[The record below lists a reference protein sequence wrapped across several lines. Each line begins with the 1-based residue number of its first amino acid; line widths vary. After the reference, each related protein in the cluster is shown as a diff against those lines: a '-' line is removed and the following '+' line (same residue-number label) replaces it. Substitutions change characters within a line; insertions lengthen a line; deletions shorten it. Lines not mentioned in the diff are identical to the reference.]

1 MAGIIKVNQYQ
12 DFNGNTILTSDGNG
26 NLTTQEILYPAFL
39 LKGSGTN
46 QSIPNASFTKVTAF
60 TEIFDTDNAVSS
72 GTFTVP
78 TGKGGKYFITASTNF
93 TANATG
99 QRIMSFYKN
108 GSQEARLSSAPGED
122 TGNNAGNTGSALIE
136 LSEGDYV
143 ELYVYQNKG
152 GALNLLCDDDR
163 LRFQGFK
170 IGS

>member
-1 MAGIIKVNQYQ
+1 
-12 DFNGNTILTSDGNG
+12 
-26 NLTTQEILYPAFL
+26 
-39 LKGSGTN
+39 
-46 QSIPNASFTKVTAF
+46 
-60 TEIFDTDNAVSS
+60 
-72 GTFTVP
+72 
-78 TGKGGKYFITASTNF
+78 
-93 TANATG
+93 
-99 QRIMSFYKN
+99 MSFYKN